1 MNPVAGG
8 SGRRRAE
15 TPASRKSAEIVEVT
29 VDIVLG
35 VSMTP
40 AGVRL
45 VLVEGEKADGVTV
58 DHDSFDIAGGAGA
71 ASNAIEQVIAAI
83 LGTRESALEG
93 GHHLRSIGVGWT
105 EHASAARLR
114 QGLREHGVA
123 DVVLVSELHAAS
135 ALAKAVGQTI
145 GCDRIAL
152 LFVEAGTATLAVVRT
167 ADGAVVRVSSRDLH
181 GADALAGVVEMV
193 AGLQGRLDPPGAV
206 FVVGAGVDVDAMR
219 AAVGARTGLPVHV
232 PDDGELALARGAALA
247 SANIPRFEASTV
259 GLAPAEDTAAGSTRL
274 AAAGYM
280 APLGYSAVPDDPE
293 EPIEAIAGLDTGG
306 EPEPEAAER
315 KPFLLVGSALSA
327 VFVVGI
333 VALVAALAVAIR
345 PTADE
350 RPGPGGNAV
359 VPGSH
364 TSTPSAVQDAAV
376 VTPETIQAPVPVV
389 QEAPRPVFVAPPAA
403 QPAAPVPAAPV
414 ALPPAPAAPA
424 PAPVPAAPVPAA
436 PAPAAPAPVAPAPVV
451 PPIVL
456 PVPMPALPPLLTS
469 VFQRPAVAT
478 PAPRSPSTATTPTS
492 SETPPA
498 TSSAPVSETSSAPSS
513 SSATATA
520 QSPTSQGPTSQG
532 PTSSSSPSPGS
543 SSSVASSASEAPG
556 AGSGSG
562 ASRSGGSG
570 ESSVVILPLSPAE
583 D

>member
-1 MNPVAGG
+1 MA
-8 SGRRRAE
+8 
-15 TPASRKSAEIVEVT
+15 

-40 AGVRL
+40 AAVRL

-58 DHDSFDIAGGAGA
+58 DHDSFDSAPGDAGA
-71 ASNAIEQVIAAI
+71 APDAIQQVIAAI

-145 GCDRIAL
+145 GCDLIAL

-167 ADGAVVRVSSRDLH
+167 ADGVVVRVSSRDLH
-181 GADALAGVVEMV
+181 GADALTGVVEMV
-193 AGLQGRLDPPGAV
+193 ADLQGRPDPPGAV
-206 FVVGAGVDVDAMR
+206 FVVGSGVDVDAMR

-247 SANIPRFEASTV
+247 SANIPQFEASTV
-259 GLAPAEDTAAGSTRL
+259 GLAPEEDTAAGSTRL

-280 APLGYSAVPDDPE
+280 APLGYSAVPDDTE
-293 EPIEAIAGLDTGG
+293 EPIEGIADLDTGE
-306 EPEPEAAER
+306 EPEPGAAER

-345 PTADE
+345 PTADQ
-350 RPGPGGNAV
+350 RPGPGGNAI

-364 TSTPSAVQDAAV
+364 TSTPSAVQDAVA
-376 VTPETIQAPVPVV
+376 VTPETIQAPIPVV
-389 QEAPRPVFVAPPAA
+389 QEAPRTVFVAPPAA
-403 QPAAPVPAAPV
+403 QPAAPVPAAPAV
-414 ALPPAPAAPA
+414 QPPAPAAPA
-424 PAPVPAAPVPAA
+424 PAPAPAA
-436 PAPAAPAPVAPAPVV
+436 PAPAAPAPVAPA
-451 PPIVL
+451 PIVL

-469 VFQRPAVAT
+469 VFQHPAVAT

-492 SETPPA
+492 SETPPE
-498 TSSAPVSETSSAPSS
+498 TPSAPVSETSSAPST
-513 SSATATA
+513 SSATAP
-520 QSPTSQGPTSQG
+520 SPESSSPESSSQGSSSQGSSSQGSSSQGPSSSSS
-532 PTSSSSPSPGS
+532 PTSSSASSGASSGS
-543 SSSVASSASEAPG
+543 SAPGASSTSQAPG
-556 AGSGSG
+556 AGSGSEG
-562 ASRSGGSG
+562 SRSGGSG

>member
-1 MNPVAGG
+1 M
-8 SGRRRAE
+8 
-15 TPASRKSAEIVEVT
+15 
-29 VDIVLG
+29 DIVLG

-247 SANIPRFEASTV
+247 SANIPRFEASIV

-389 QEAPRPVFVAPPAA
+389 QEAPRTVFVAPPAA
-403 QPAAPVPAAPV
+403 QPVAPVPAAP
-414 ALPPAPAAPA
+414 AAQPPAPAAPA
-424 PAPVPAAPVPAA
+424 PAPVPAAPV
-436 PAPAAPAPVAPAPVV
+436 PAAPAPVAPAPVV

-478 PAPRSPSTATTPTS
+478 AAPRSPSTATTPTS
-492 SETPPA
+492 SETPQA

-520 QSPTSQGPTSQG
+520 QSPTSQSPTSQSPMAQGPTSQSPMAQG

>member
-1 MNPVAGG
+1 M
-8 SGRRRAE
+8 
-15 TPASRKSAEIVEVT
+15 
-29 VDIVLG
+29 DIVLG

-40 AGVRL
+40 AAVRL

-58 DHDSFDIAGGAGA
+58 DHDSFDIAAGGAGA
-71 ASNAIEQVIAAI
+71 ASDAIEQVIAAI

-123 DVVLVSELHAAS
+123 DVVLVSEMHAAS

-181 GADALAGVVEMV
+181 GADALTGVVEMV
-193 AGLQGRLDPPGAV
+193 AGLQGRPDPPGAV
-206 FVVGAGVDVDAMR
+206 FVVGSGVDVDAMR
-219 AAVGARTGLPVHV
+219 AAVGERTGLPVHV

-247 SANIPRFEASTV
+247 SANIPPFEASTV

-293 EPIEAIAGLDTGG
+293 EPIEAIADLDTGE

-364 TSTPSAVQDAAV
+364 TSTPSAVQDAVA

-389 QEAPRPVFVAPPAA
+389 QEAPRTVFVAPPAA
-403 QPAAPVPAAPV
+403 QPAAPAPAAP
-414 ALPPAPAAPA
+414 AAQPPVPAAPA
-424 PAPVPAAPVPAA
+424 PAPAPAA
-436 PAPAAPAPVAPAPVV
+436 PAPAAPAPAAPAPVV

-498 TSSAPVSETSSAPSS
+498 TSSAPVSETSSAPST
-513 SSATATA
+513 SSATDPS